1 MKKFRKLKNIK
12 NAQNCQLVKKM
23 KKKFI
28 LLVEKALIKNLI
40 KFLMHVPMALLKP
53 KLTYPYIKTCNA

>member
-1 MKKFRKLKNIK
+1 MPRIDK
-12 NAQNCQLVKKM
+12 LVKKI
-23 KKKFI
+23 KKNFI